1 MKTIPFSP
9 PDIGEDEISA
19 VSEVL
24 RSGWITTGP
33 ATKHFEAELA
43 KFCGVNRVVCLN
55 SATAA
60 EELNL
65 RVLGISEGDEVI
77 VPAYTYTST
86 ASAAIHAGARVIFA
100 DIQPDGDKL
109 THSPEMDYDQAAE
122 MFTAKTKAIIP
133 VDIAGIMCDYEKL
146 GQVVEGTHEIFRPA
160 GKIQEAIGHVA
171 IVADCAHSFGANRLG
186 RITGGAQ
193 LILRRSAFTR

>member
-1 MKTIPFSP
+1 M
-9 PDIGEDEISA
+9 
-19 VSEVL
+19 
-24 RSGWITTGP
+24 
-33 ATKHFEAELA
+33 
-43 KFCGVNRVVCLN
+43 
-55 SATAA
+55 
-60 EELNL
+60 
-65 RVLGISEGDEVI
+65 LGISEGDEVI

-186 RITGGAQ
+186 RITGGHK
-193 LILRRSAFTR
+193 

>member
-33 ATKHFEAELA
+33 AAKHFEAELA

-86 ASAAIHAGARVIFA
+86 ASAAIRSTADLCICAHLRLSHRHRAALPERVGDPAGR
-100 DIQPDGDKL
+100 DLQQ
-109 THSPEMDYDQAAE
+109 S
-122 MFTAKTKAIIP
+122 
-133 VDIAGIMCDYEKL
+133 
-146 GQVVEGTHEIFRPA
+146 GTHLLCLGCVSA
-160 GKIQEAIGHVA
+160 
-171 IVADCAHSFGANRLG
+171 RLS
-186 RITGGAQ
+186 TGGAV
-193 LILRRSAFTR
+193 